1 MLSRMVL
8 RIIICLRHSRSFFPP
23 KSVVSLI
30 GTKSTHFT
38 LHTYGIF
45 LPVFRFNFPFV
56 SIHITLGPVI
66 SCYFQ
71 LIFMIILLRSNNS
84 QFHWVISLGNFER
97 NLFTFNYVYMYVY
110 VWDCLC
116 EYTVCTGQKTASGP
130 LEPQL
135 QAVVSHP
142 TRVLGPLQKHS
153 YPLNH
158 LCSPSFCCFVLIVF
172 KTGFSRA

>member
-1 MLSRMVL
+1 MFFYLEAV
-8 RIIICLRHSRSFFPP
+8 SFLFLFPP
-23 KSVVSLI
+23 HTHTHLSGWGVPGQRTNVYCVNQFSSTTWVLGLKLSWSSLPARA
-30 GTKSTHFT
+30 FT
-38 LHTYGIF
+38 
-45 LPVFRFNFPFV
+45 
-56 SIHITLGPVI
+56 
-66 SCYFQ
+66 
-71 LIFMIILLRSNNS
+71 
-84 QFHWVISLGNFER
+84 HWVISLGNFER